1 MWNCRC
7 FYDLWLCPFDA
18 AQPLRWFL
26 SAYLMFLF
34 THRDLSLGLSRLGP
48 MPMSIPKI
56 PLRCVLSAFF
66 MARIGHSHASGHAVC
81 LIKYLQGSLY
91 TAPSLSPSPS
101 LSLFLSRSAFAYF
114 DVYKYTA
121 ICFCCSDATLM
132 DKGAASV
139 RQPVCVWE
147 HVSPTVCRCILH
159 FDCFICCFRLTVT
172 TREGV
177 ASVFWLDS
185 CCFSP
190 SLPSSLSPSPSSLLS
205 FVFYCN

>member
-1 MWNCRC
+1 MLPSPFGGSSQPIWC
-7 FYDLWLCPFDA
+7 FYSHTEISHWV
-18 AQPLRWFL
+18 
-26 SAYLMFLF
+26 
-34 THRDLSLGLSRLGP
+34 SRLGP

-139 RQPVCVWE
+139 RQPVCVR
-147 HVSPTVCRCILH
+147 TY
-159 FDCFICCFRLTVT
+159 
-172 TREGV
+172 V
-177 ASVFWLDS
+177 AHCMPVYPALWL
-185 CCFSP
+185 
-190 SLPSSLSPSPSSLLS
+190 LYLL
-205 FVFYCN
+205 F